1 LPDQSRDK
9 NGYDYVA
16 ENNIAAVEYTANPAL
31 AVGLPLPLGRLYSR
45 EAVVEPTLM
54 VIGLNY
60 RTALVAVRERFW
72 MSEAQQF
79 QALLHLGRAE
89 GIDEVIVLA
98 TCNRTEFILWAS
110 DPGLAANSVLRFLTS
125 QYGLKLC
132 EWKNFYRLLDEAAL
146 LHIFRVASSLDSMVL
161 GEPHVIAQV
170 KNAWAQ
176 AQKVD
181 SSGRFLDS
189 VIQKAL
195 TVSKRVRN
203 ETTLGNYPVSVPYA
217 AVELANQILGSLEGK
232 RVLLLGA
239 GKMSELSARNL
250 IKRGARSVSVIN
262 RTYEHALELAQ
273 SLGGI
278 AVPIEDRWQHLVLAD
293 IVISS
298 TSCPQ
303 YILSREEAERVAR
316 ERGERPL
323 VLVDIAMPRDID
335 PSVREVKG
343 IFLYDLDDLEKVVE
357 HNSGEREAAALEAQ
371 KIVEDEAMGFR
382 HRLLS
387 ERVVPTIVALRSRL
401 DQICRQELRSFQS
414 ESGPFSKDQNE
425 LLEDVV
431 VRITRKIASSLAR
444 ELKELPEKVEQ
455 DQMTVAV
462 QRLFHLDTPEKAAA
476 GASH

>member
-1 LPDQSRDK
+1 
-9 NGYDYVA
+9 
-16 ENNIAAVEYTANPAL
+16 
-31 AVGLPLPLGRLYSR
+31 
-45 EAVVEPTLM
+45 M

-72 MSEAQQF
+72 MSESQQHE
-79 QALLHLGRAE
+79 ALVQLARAE
-89 GIDEVIVLA
+89 GIEEIVVLA
-98 TCNRTEFILWAS
+98 TCNRTEFLLWAS
-110 DPGLAANSVLRFLTS
+110 DPGLAANSVLRFLTR

-161 GEPHVIAQV
+161 GEPQIISQV
-170 KNAWAQ
+170 KNAWQQ

-181 SSGRFLDS
+181 SSGRFLDA

-203 ETTLGNYPVSVPYA
+203 ETTIGNYSVSVPYA
-217 AVELANQILGSLEGK
+217 AVELADQILGTLAGK

-239 GKMSELSARNL
+239 GKMSELSARSL
-250 IKRGARSVSVIN
+250 IKRGASSVSVIS
-262 RTYEHALELAQ
+262 RTYEHALEIAQ
-273 SLGGI
+273 ALGGA
-278 AVPIEDRWQHLVLAD
+278 AVPIEDRWQHLVSAD

-298 TSCPQ
+298 TSCPH
-303 YILSREEAERVAR
+303 YVLSREEAERIAR
-316 ERGERPL
+316 ERKERPL

-357 HNSGEREAAALEAQ
+357 RNAGEREAAALEAQ
-371 KIVEDEAMGFR
+371 KIVEDEAIGFR

-401 DQICRQELRSFQS
+401 DQICRQELRSFQY
-414 ESGPFSKDQNE
+414 ECGPFSKDQNE

-431 VRITRKIASSLAR
+431 VRITRKLASSLAR

-462 QRLFHLDTPEKAAA
+462 QRLFHLETPEKAAA
-476 GASH
+476 GTSH